1 MADVHPGIEL
11 EIGRRIRAARKALGL
26 RQSDLADRVGISG
39 SHLSDIERG
48 ALMPTI
54 PTLRRLCDALGRP
67 LEYALVEQPEARAL
81 GTVIYRM
88 SLEALSAQR
97 FAELV
102 AEKTAQQVSIRI
114 YHQAVPGEIYD
125 QVRGLADG
133 SIHLLIDDLLSLE
146 HYAPLCGV
154 VFQPFFFDDAAHY
167 HRFLASPLFKA
178 QVRDRLLGHGI
189 RLLNPL
195 THHPAA
201 SSELLFSTF
210 PVFTP
215 DDLRD
220 RRWRTYA
227 SDVAIALRK
236 RLGAVPVHT
245 FWNDS
250 AERLRNGDIEAFLMP
265 AHHHASIDLHTA
277 ARYATLLDYG
287 YAPGLVIAINEHEY
301 QKLSPDVQAVLA
313 EAVEETEAH
322 FCQAVEERANAYIE
336 DLPTRHGVAVIRDNP
351 RIWRSRFQEALRD
364 VCLIDGHLDAS
375 TYEELHAL

>member
-1 MADVHPGIEL
+1 MSDVHTETEL
-11 EIGRRIRAARKALGL
+11 EIGRRIREARKALGL

-67 LEYALVEQPEARAL
+67 LEYALVDRPEARAL

-88 SLEALSAQR
+88 SIEALSAQH
-97 FAELV
+97 FADRV
-102 AEKTAQQVSIRI
+102 AEKTGDQVSIRI
-114 YHQAVPGEIYD
+114 YRQAIPGEIYD

-154 VFQPFFFDDAAHY
+154 VFQPYFFGDAAHY
-167 HRFLASPLFKA
+167 RRFLNSALFQT
-178 QVRDRLLGHGI
+178 QVRERLLSHGI

-195 THHPAA
+195 DRHPAA

-215 DDLRD
+215 DDLRG

-227 SDVAIALRK
+227 SDVAIALREK
-236 RLGAVPVHT
+236 LGAVPVHT
-245 FWNDS
+245 FWNEG
-250 AERLRNGDIEAFLMP
+250 AERLRSGEIEAFLMP
-265 AHHHASIDLHTA
+265 AHHHASVDLHTA

-301 QKLSPDVQAVLA
+301 QKLPPDVQAVLA
-313 EAVEETEAH
+313 EAVGETEAH
-322 FCQAVEERANAYIE
+322 FCQAVEERANAYIH
-336 DLPTRHGVAVIRDNP
+336 DLPIRHGVAVIRDNQA
-351 RIWRSRFQEALRD
+351 IWRARFQDALRE
-364 VCLIDGHLDAS
+364 VCLDAGHLDAA
-375 TYEELHAL
+375 TYEELQAL